1 MNIALILAGGFDPSF
16 QMDIP
21 KQFVIVE
28 NRPVI
33 VYPVCPGG
41 RRW

>member
-1 MNIALILAGGFDPSF
+1 MNIGLILAGGVDPSF

-33 VYPVCPGG
+33 V
-41 RRW
+41 